1 MFLQHLCVT
10 CITITTQSSKV
21 HVAISKSRYAIPR
34 QEVDCSLQTQVVQV
48 VSKIGKQIHTDLKT
62 QSDPD
67 RKEKIAGYLK
77 TSSLAFIGVE
87 LPVVHKIVTKNTK
100 GMNIDDMPVLME
112 ELWKIET
119 FETRLTAIDIMKVYG
134 KKGSLD
140 IAMKMADSWI
150 DDADT
155 WAITDPLCSP
165 TIGSM
170 IIRDSKIESIL
181 ESWQSSDNFW
191 RRRCSFL
198 PYLHLALKSQ
208 YKPEYAKKIFEVVT
222 PHISDGE
229 FFVGK
234 AAGWVLRE
242 LSKREPDLV
251 RNYFENHRE
260 NMTKLVIR
268 EGMKKL

>member
-1 MFLQHLCVT
+1 MVGNLT
-10 CITITTQSSKV
+10 
-21 HVAISKSRYAIPR
+21 
-34 QEVDCSLQTQVVQV
+34 
-48 VSKIGKQIHTDLKT
+48 KQIHSDLKKR
-62 QSDPD
+62 SNPE

-77 TSSLAFIGVE
+77 TSSLEFIGVE
-87 LPVVHKIVTKNTK
+87 LPDIHRIVK
-100 GMNIDDMPVLME
+100 GHIKGLDVNDMPLVME
-112 ELWKIET
+112 ELWSIDT
-119 FETRLTAIDIMKVYG
+119 FETRLAAIDVMKVYG

-140 IAMKMADSWI
+140 IAMKMADRWI

-170 IIRDSKIESIL
+170 ILRDSNIEMTL
-181 ESWQSSDNFW
+181 QSWKDSENFW

-208 YKPEYAKKIFEVVT
+208 YKPEYAQKILDVVT
-222 PHISDGE
+222 PHISDEE

-242 LSKREPDLV
+242 LSKREPELV
-251 RNYFENHRE
+251 QNYFDTHKGK
-260 NMTKLVIR
+260 MTKLVIR
-268 EGMKKL
+268 EGMKKLQ